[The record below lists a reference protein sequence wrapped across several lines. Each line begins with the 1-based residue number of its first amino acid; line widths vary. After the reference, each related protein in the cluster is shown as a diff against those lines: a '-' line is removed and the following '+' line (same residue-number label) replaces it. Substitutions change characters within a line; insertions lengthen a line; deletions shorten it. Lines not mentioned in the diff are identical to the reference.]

1 MALAPQIMLAA
12 PELHDRDFRALA
24 VAYDGREHLAP
35 VEPGLTELHL
45 GALPDEEH
53 LAELDRG
60 ARLGIE
66 LLDTKDRILRHS
78 ILLAAGGNDRVHDDV
93 KPLNVGAG
101 APARKA
107 AHSTHGAGKGQT
119 GDRPANA
126 RDSPGRARTYGWTYN
141 APTSER
147 GGLRRASARTMRN
160 PKDLPTA
167 MTLEDIRELVRND
180 MAAVDDVIRA
190 RLKSSVPLI
199 DRVAEHIVSGGGK
212 RLRPLLVVLVGRA
225 CGNTGHVHVE
235 AAAFIEFIHTATLLH
250 DDVVDSSSMRRGRDT
265 ANEVFGN
272 QASVLVGDF
281 VYSRA
286 FQMMASLDSQR
297 VIEIMADA
305 TNVIAEGEVLQLMNA
320 HDPETTE
327 QRYLDVIYRK
337 TARLFEAGAEVAAVL
352 SSSGRDAQRSLSRYG
367 RHLGT
372 AYQLV
377 DDVLDFRSNPAERG
391 KNLGDDL
398 AEGKPTLPLIHA
410 LKLSSESER
419 ELIRQAIRRGGLAQL
434 QPIIGAIES
443 SGGLDYAAR
452 LARREAEAA
461 LDALDVLPNTDYKRG
476 LQALARFAVEHTT

>member
-1 MALAPQIMLAA
+1 
-12 PELHDRDFRALA
+12 
-24 VAYDGREHLAP
+24 
-35 VEPGLTELHL
+35 
-45 GALPDEEH
+45 
-53 LAELDRG
+53 
-60 ARLGIE
+60 
-66 LLDTKDRILRHS
+66 
-78 ILLAAGGNDRVHDDV
+78 
-93 KPLNVGAG
+93 
-101 APARKA
+101 
-107 AHSTHGAGKGQT
+107 
-119 GDRPANA
+119 
-126 RDSPGRARTYGWTYN
+126 
-141 APTSER
+141 
-147 GGLRRASARTMRN
+147 
-160 PKDLPTA
+160 
-167 MTLEDIRELVRND
+167 MTLEEIRALVRHD
-180 MAAVDDVIRA
+180 LASVDEVIRC

-199 DRVAEHIVSGGGK
+199 DRVAEHIISGGGK

-225 CGNTGHVHVE
+225 CGNSGHAHVE

-250 DDVVDSSSMRRGRDT
+250 DDVVDGSSLRRGRDT

-297 VIEIMADA
+297 VMEIMADA

-327 QRYLDVIYRK
+327 QRYLEVIYRK

-352 SSSGRDAQRSLSRYG
+352 SEGSAEMQHCLARYG

-410 LKLSSESER
+410 LRLANAPDR
-419 ELIRQAIRRGGLAQL
+419 TLIREAIESGGLAQL
-434 QPIIGAIES
+434 GPIVGAIES
-443 SGGLDYAAR
+443 TGSLDYAAD
-452 LARREAEAA
+452 LARRESQAA
-461 LDALDVLPNTDYKRG
+461 LAALAVLPDSSYKQG
-476 LQALARFAVEHTT
+476 LEALARFAVEHTV